1 MNVLSLFDGMSCGQ
15 IALERCGFKIENY
28 FACEIDKYA
37 IQVTQANYPNTQQL
51 GDVTKVSAL
60 NLPTLD
66 LVIGGSPCQG
76 FSFAGKQLNFEDP
89 RSKLF
94 FEFVRLLKEARVKN
108 PNVKFLLENVKMK
121 KEYRD
126 IISEHLGVS
135 EVFID
140 SSNFSPHNRPRY
152 YWTNLEG
159 LENLPRTKKGSV
171 LSDILEDVAP
181 AALYLSE
188 EQIVRGLL
196 KNYPQKF
203 ASGNSCGAVAFPT
216 PLDRKGK
223 SLTVVNIKG
232 SREATHVEDLTGIRI
247 LTRLERERLQTV
259 PEGYTSS
266 VSEILAFAML
276 GNGWTVDV
284 IVHIFQS
291 DISL

>member
-15 IALERCGFKIENY
+15 IALNRAGFKIENY

-60 NLPTLD
+60 ELPVLD
-66 LVIGGSPCQG
+66 LLIGGSPCQG

-94 FEFVRLLKEARVKN
+94 FEFVRLLKEARIKN

-121 KEYRD
+121 KEYRE

-159 LENLPRTKKGSV
+159 LKNLPRTKKGLL
-171 LSDILEDVAP
+171 LSDILEDFAP
-181 AALYLSE
+181 DTLYLSE
-188 EQIVRGLL
+188 EQIARGLL
-196 KNYPQKF
+196 KNAPQKF
-203 ASGNSCGAVAFPT
+203 ASGSSCGAVAFPT

-266 VSEILAFAML
+266 VSDNLAFAML

-284 IVHIFQS
+284 ITHILQS